1 MERGLEREAAWV
13 LVAVCDKI
21 VIPDEKY
28 SAIVKVMYLPYVY
41 KVVSV
46 SLSCMAK
53 REALNRIQL
62 FFESLAPR
70 SVGRGIKF
78 QPYQRIHVIHQAEN
92 AFAEICSQF
101 IHHALI

>member
-1 MERGLEREAAWV
+1 MERGLEREAAWL

-28 SAIVKVMYLPYVY
+28 SAIVKVMCLHVY

-62 FFESLAPR
+62 IFESLAPR
-70 SVGRGIKF
+70 SVGRGIK
-78 QPYQRIHVIHQAEN
+78 
-92 AFAEICSQF
+92 
-101 IHHALI
+101 L

>member
-1 MERGLEREAAWV
+1 M

-41 KVVSV
+41 KV
-46 SLSCMAK
+46 
-53 REALNRIQL
+53 L

>member
-28 SAIVKVMYLPYVY
+28 SAIVKVMY
-41 KVVSV
+41 
-46 SLSCMAK
+46 
-53 REALNRIQL
+53 
-62 FFESLAPR
+62 
-70 SVGRGIKF
+70 
-78 QPYQRIHVIHQAEN
+78 QRIHVIHQAEN